1 MSSAEGQNVNDLTK
15 LLIVVIFSALICSSV
30 ELYFF
35 LALPIYV
42 TINGSFTDG
51 RAHWDLLTYYG
62 NSSFSVSLDVE
73 NEIYNGCP
81 YRVSFALRRCE
92 TYTPNMDDIW
102 FKIFQNV
109 ASHPLTKST
118 KVTLK
123 LLLKRTDLELLINQ
137 SDAMFIYVGFMLQ
150 DKMEKQKYFCIYGW
164 TINGLNSDKIK
175 ITPETFKDLKYW
187 TILDIEELQV
197 DLNEGLELSF
207 ERYVWPDIVNKT
219 IPIDNSWHIKNG
231 VELGFMIWNLN
242 LDENETL
249 TIRLNCFDITY
260 RWPAIYSILNQEPT
274 DLNFTNTSIN

>member
-1 MSSAEGQNVNDLTK
+1 MNDLTK

-51 RAHWDLLTYYG
+51 RAYWNLLTYYG
-62 NSSFSVSLDVE
+62 NSSFSVSLNVE

-81 YRVSFALRRCE
+81 YKVSLALRRCE

-102 FKIFQNV
+102 FKIFQKV

-123 LLLKRTDLELLINQ
+123 LLLKQPDLGLLINQ

-207 ERYVWPDIVNKT
+207 ERYMWPDIVNKT